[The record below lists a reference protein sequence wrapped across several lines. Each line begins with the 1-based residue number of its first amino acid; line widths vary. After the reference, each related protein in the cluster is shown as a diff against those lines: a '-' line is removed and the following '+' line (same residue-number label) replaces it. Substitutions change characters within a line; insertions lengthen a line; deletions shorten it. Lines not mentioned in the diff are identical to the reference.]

1 MIPTD
6 PGPPPDADALL
17 QLAERRL
24 RRAELARA
32 EAEALLEKHSR
43 ALDRSNRELRRREI
57 DLVARL
63 EQGNLHLLRAQETA
77 AIASFHMDRD
87 APPFLSAQFFKIINT
102 PASANFSPD
111 AVLQLVHPLDRARIA
126 EASIAFFATATT
138 GVDQRYEH
146 RLMQP
151 GGGLRWLRWNIRIDR
166 DPDGRFRSVFGT
178 VQDITDPR
186 AIGRR
191 ARALALIADRRLRQL
206 TIAADD
212 LRFAQ
217 ADTDR
222 AHRAHSRFLAMTSHD
237 IRTPLNG
244 LLGMLDML
252 ATSNMA
258 EADRRKVQ
266 IMRQTGDQLRLLVGD
281 IIDIADLGD
290 DAMQLA
296 PVPVQLAGLLAGLV
310 EHWPARRAAQR
321 LSWSVDPNLPEM
333 MLLDSRR
340 LRQAIEALLGDL
352 PDRDISVR
360 AQRHADALSI
370 AFDCRGFGTGLAAA
384 HGAIIARRIV
394 QAMDGMLHT
403 DADSG
408 WCLEIPIVE
417 APADD
422 TAATGQ
428 DAAAI
433 VTIDGRRPHVLVAE
447 DIETNRIVL
456 CSMLDRFGCS
466 HAVAVNGADAVAA
479 ITNGGFDIVLMDVM
493 MPVMDGAAATR
504 AIRAMPGALACLPV
518 IGITAHSLQ
527 ADRERLLALGMDDYI
542 AKPLDAELLRAT
554 LVKALCRTPTV
565 GGAIDA
571 AVFYAAFSP
580 LPAARRQTLLDL
592 VLQDCRDLGR
602 EITLASAPK
611 GDEARRRAAHS
622 LKGVAGNFG
631 ATAILSA
638 LAEVTATSDAAGVLA
653 AVTSFEAEARALFAR
668 AGFEAAPPAPGQ

>member
-6 PGPPPDADALL
+6 PGPPPDTDALL
-17 QLAERRL
+17 QLATRRL

-43 ALDRSNRELRRREI
+43 ALDRSNRELRRRET

-87 APPFLSAQFFKIINT
+87 APPFLSAQFFKIIGA
-102 PASANFSPD
+102 PATANFAPD

-126 EASIAFFATATT
+126 AASIAFFATAAT
-138 GVDQRYEH
+138 GIDQRYEH
-146 RLMQP
+146 RLLHP
-151 GGGLRWLRWNIRIDR
+151 GGLRWLRLNIRIDR

-191 ARALALIADRRLRQL
+191 ARALALIADRRLGQL
-206 TIAADD
+206 TKAAVD
-212 LRFAQ
+212 LRRAQ

-290 DAMQLA
+290 DAIQLA
-296 PVPVQLAGLLAGLV
+296 PVPVRLAALLTGLA
-310 EHWPARRAAQR
+310 EHWPTRRAAQR
-321 LSWSVDPNLPEM
+321 LTWAVDPDLPEM
-333 MLLDSRR
+333 MLLDARR

-360 AQRHADALSI
+360 ARRHDDTLRV
-370 AFDCRGFGTGLAAA
+370 AFDCRASGTGLAAG
-384 HGAIIARRIV
+384 HGTIIARRIV
-394 QAMDGMLHT
+394 QAMDGLLRT
-403 DADSG
+403 DEDMG
-408 WCLEIPIVE
+408 WWLEIPII
-417 APADD
+417 AASADD
-422 TAATGQ
+422 S
-428 DAAAI
+428 AAAGQNADA
-433 VTIDGRRPHVLVAE
+433 VLTVDGRRPQVLVAE

-456 CSMLDRFGCS
+456 CSMLDRLGCS

-479 ITNGGFDIVLMDVM
+479 ITSGGFDIVLMDVM
-493 MPVMDGAAATR
+493 MPIMDGAEATL
-504 AIRAMPGALACLPV
+504 AIRAMPGDLARLPV

-527 ADRERLLALGMDDYI
+527 ADRERLLALGMDDCI
-542 AKPLDAELLRAT
+542 AKPLDTGVLRAA
-554 LVKALCRTPTV
+554 LVKALHRTTTA
-565 GGAIDA
+565 GGAVDA
-571 AVFYAAFSP
+571 PVFRAAFSP

-592 VLQDCRDLGR
+592 VLQDCRDLAR
-602 EITLASAPK
+602 EIALATAPE
-611 GDEARRRAAHS
+611 GEEARRRAAHS

-638 LAEVTATSDAAGVLA
+638 LADMAATGNTAAVLA
-653 AVTSFEAEARALFAR
+653 AVARFEAEARALFAQ
-668 AGFEAAPPAPGQ
+668 AGFAAVPPAPAQ